1 MSTYVSP
8 GVYTVELDLSAYV
21 SDLSTTIVGMV
32 GTASSGPTNSP
43 TLITTQ
49 AEFVSTFG
57 KVDPS
62 DYMGYAAMA
71 YLEQGTMLWVTR
83 VASSTASYASEAMFL
98 PQGYTQYTGTW
109 TLAGQTS
116 STLTFNLADLPTV
129 SGPGCTIVLPAD
141 TSIPYFDPTDTTNT
155 AHANGKLGSD
165 FSTLATLG
173 ANSPVLGV
181 PFTILTGA
189 GKNTTPT
196 ITGVGVSGSI
206 PQVSLSLSAFASSN
220 SPATALPSGT
230 IALAVPTT
238 WIAPS
243 TGTGLIT
250 VGLTSTSVPINL
262 VYTSASGT
270 TLLEHVQAGTFS
282 NSDLESLLSVTPST
296 GTVTSYNIE
305 VPIFDPTVSGNNAN
319 TLAILNATL
328 TALLALVNSTTAPTS
343 GSPNSLLF
351 YNNCRTLLPSSTV
364 YGIGSITS
372 GGNSE
377 GFSAVTTNLDA
388 NGNILQLRL
397 ASLVA
402 GFSGVFKYSTQTL
415 AVSSHIVS
423 TDQILTG
430 TFAVGYYRP
439 SWSMVTSGSSYVPT
453 VIKFTSLGETDDS
466 DTSITL
472 SMVAGDITSTS
483 EQNYT
488 VNIYSRTAS
497 SSISTS
503 SVRLSDFTLKES
515 YYGTIENIQSQ
526 MASSSRI
533 ALLKIDYTTVDILNI
548 TTGTLTN
555 NGDNLTWTPGFLLSE
570 TSSGITSG
578 TNYISTTSGYNK
590 SLTGFLLGGSVG
602 SAITSYDIIG
612 DGVSTGLYSFNN
624 AGTIDINILV
634 APGWS
639 ADPGVSAAMV
649 TICAARGD
657 SIAIIDTPFGLTVQ
671 EVISYRN
678 NIANINSSYAAMY
691 YPWIK
696 IADSVNS
703 KNVYVPPSGM
713 VAGQYAYNDNV
724 ADVYYAPA
732 GINRGMLT
740 DALSTERKF
749 SQGDRDALALAGI
762 NPIVNEPSYGIYIKG
777 QATLQTASTALDRV
791 NVRRMLLNLRKVIA
805 TASVTFEFQPGNS
818 TTAYQLKQV
827 ADTLLSAKL
836 KAGAIQSY
844 TIDVGPDVNT
854 ALVLSNNQLAM
865 VISIVPTLAAEIIV
879 ETFQVMPQTGLTSS
893 TTTTVSSTS

>member
-8 GVYTVELDLSAYV
+8 GVYTIEQDLSAYV

-32 GTASSGPTNSP
+32 GTASSGPTNTP
-43 TLITTQ
+43 VLITTQ
-49 AEFVSTFG
+49 AEFVNTFG
-57 KVDPS
+57 QVDPS
-62 DYMGYAAMA
+62 NYMGYAAMS

-83 VASSTASYASEAMFL
+83 VTSSDASYASQAMFL

-129 SGPGCTIVLPAD
+129 SGPGCTITLPAA
-141 TSIPYFDPTDTTNT
+141 TSIPYFDPTDTTNS

-165 FSTLATLG
+165 FSTLAALG
-173 ANSPVLGV
+173 ANSPVIGV

-189 GKNTTPT
+189 GKNTTPV
-196 ITGVGVSGSI
+196 ITGVGLSSST
-206 PQVSLSLSAFASSN
+206 PQVSLPLSAFSSIN

-230 IALAVPTT
+230 IALATPTT
-238 WIAPS
+238 WTAPS
-243 TGTGLIT
+243 TGTGLVTI
-250 VGLTSTSVPINL
+250 GLTSTNVPINL
-262 VYTSASGT
+262 DYTSTSGT

-282 NSDLESLLSVTPST
+282 AADLESLLSVTPST
-296 GTVTSYNIE
+296 GTVTSYNIA
-305 VPIFDPTVSGNNAN
+305 VPIFDPTIAGNNAN

-328 TALLALVNSTTAPTS
+328 TALLALVNSATAPTS

-364 YGIGSITS
+364 YGIGSINAS
-372 GGNSE
+372 GDSQ
-377 GFSAVTTNLDA
+377 GFSAVATNLDS

-402 GFSGVFKYSTQTL
+402 GFQGIFKYSAQTL
-415 AVSSHIVS
+415 AVNSHLVT

-439 SWSMVTSGSSYVPT
+439 SWSMVASGTSYVPT
-453 VIKFTSLGETDDS
+453 VVKFTSLGETDDS
-466 DTSITL
+466 NTSITL
-472 SMVAGDITSTS
+472 GMVAGDITSTS

-488 VNIYSRTAS
+488 VNIYTRTEA
-497 SSISTS
+497 SSISTV
-503 SVRLSDFTLKES
+503 SVRLADFTLKES

-533 ALLKIDYTTVDILNI
+533 ALLKIDYTTVDVLNI
-548 TTGTLTN
+548 TSGNLTN
-555 NGDNLTWTPGFLLSE
+555 NGDNLVWTPGFLLSE
-570 TSSGITSG
+570 TNSGITSG
-578 TNYISTTSGYNK
+578 TNYVTSTSGYNK
-590 SLTGFLLGGSVG
+590 SLVGFLLGGSEG
-602 SAITSYDIIG
+602 SSITSYDIIG
-612 DGVSTGLYSFNN
+612 DGVSTGLYSFAN
-624 AGTIDINILV
+624 ADSIDINILV

-649 TICAARGD
+649 TICSSRGD
-657 SIAIIDTPFGLTVQ
+657 SIAILDTPFGLTVQ
-671 EVISYRN
+671 EVIAYRN

-691 YPWIK
+691 YPWVK
-696 IADSVNS
+696 IADSVNK
-703 KNVYVPPSGM
+703 KNIFVPPSGM
-713 VAGQYAYNDNV
+713 VAGQYAYNDKV

-740 DALSTERKF
+740 DALSTERLL
-749 SQGDRDALALAGI
+749 SQGDRDALALANI
-762 NPIVNEPSYGIYIKG
+762 NPIQNEPAYGIYIKG
-777 QATLQTASTALDRV
+777 QYTLQTASTALNRV

-805 TASVTFEFQPGNS
+805 TASVTFEFQPGDS

-827 ADTLLSAKL
+827 ADTLLSARL

-844 TIDVGPDVNT
+844 TIDVGPSVNT

-865 VISIVPTLAAEIIV
+865 QISIVPTLAAEIIV
-879 ETFQVMPQTGLTSS
+879 ETFTVLPQTGLTSV
-893 TTTTVSSTS
+893 TTTVSNT